1 VKVQQRIDRERLP
14 MKMLLQI
21 HDELVLETPEE
32 AAEEHAAIVREEME
46 RAMQLHVPL
55 KAEAGTGPDWLSA
68 K

>member
-1 VKVQQRIDRERLP
+1 

-32 AAEEHAAIVREEME
+32 ADEEHAAIVWEEME
-46 RAMQLHVPL
+46 CTIQLRMPL
-55 KAEAGTGPDWLSA
+55 KAEARTGPDWMTV